1 LKVSSS
7 VQPPVPSRKVR
18 LRVAWTKEQLAAAKE
33 AYSTSAVRCV
43 VSKTGEVHDV
53 RVFRSMGEPFDALAL
68 EAVRQ
73 WTFKPATKD
82 GIPVNVGIAIEVQFE

>member
-1 LKVSSS
+1 
-7 VQPPVPSRKVR
+7 VPSRKVR

-33 AYSTSAVRCV
+33 AYSTSAVRIRCV